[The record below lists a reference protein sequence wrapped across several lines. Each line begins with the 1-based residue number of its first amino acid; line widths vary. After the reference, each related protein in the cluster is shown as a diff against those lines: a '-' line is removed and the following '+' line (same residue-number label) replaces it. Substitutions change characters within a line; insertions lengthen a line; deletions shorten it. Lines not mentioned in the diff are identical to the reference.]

1 MSSGFQGN
9 GQGKKQIFECQR
21 YSLLQARLNR
31 RDADDKKIENCS
43 VTQLHRHRIKGLQW
57 SKEKVT
63 VIYKTLRRKLKVEQ
77 KNQRTYTE

>member
-1 MSSGFQGN
+1 MNSPDTHAPFVHRTKTYSCRRGLFLTFMSSGFQGN

-43 VTQLHRHRIKGLQW
+43 VTQLHRHRIKGLC
-57 SKEKVT
+57 
-63 VIYKTLRRKLKVEQ
+63 
-77 KNQRTYTE
+77 